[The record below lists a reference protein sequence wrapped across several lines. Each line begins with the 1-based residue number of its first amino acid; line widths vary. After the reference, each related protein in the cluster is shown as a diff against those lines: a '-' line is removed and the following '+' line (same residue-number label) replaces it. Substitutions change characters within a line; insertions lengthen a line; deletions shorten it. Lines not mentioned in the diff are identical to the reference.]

1 MENNHQENGFIVI
14 DKPIGITS
22 HDALYEIKKKYHTN
36 KVGHCGT
43 LDPFA
48 SGMLIV
54 AINDYTKL
62 LTLLDNSTKT
72 YEGIITLG
80 TKTDSYDKTGK
91 TIETLPIRKH
101 SQKEIEEIVKEK
113 YLGKIS
119 QKVPIYSAIKVNGK
133 KLYEYARN
141 NEEVQIP
148 TKDIEIFNFDIK
160 LISDNEIS
168 FNIKVSSGTYIRS
181 IANDLAIDL
190 KTVGHL
196 SSLRRLSINNTK
208 LKENSQLA
216 FSNTKDIL
224 NYKYVELTEDQLID
238 VKHGKK
244 INLPIQEKT
253 IITTF
258 QKEII
263 AILEKENDLYKV
275 KRGVTQWK

>member
-1 MENNHQENGFIVI
+1 MKNNLKENGFIVI

-62 LTLLDNSTKT
+62 LTLLDKSTKT

-80 TKTDSYDKTGK
+80 TKTDTYDKTGEI
-91 TIETLPIRKH
+91 IETLPVLKH
-101 SQKEIEEIVKEK
+101 SQIAIEDLVEKK
-113 YLGKIS
+113 YLGKIN

-141 NEEVQIP
+141 NEEVEIP
-148 TKDIEIFNFDIK
+148 TKAIEIFNFDIK
-160 LISDNEIS
+160 LISPNEIA

-196 SSLRRLSINNTK
+196 SSLRRLSINDTK
-208 LKENSQLA
+208 LVKNPQLN
-216 FSNTKDIL
+216 FSDVKDIL
-224 NYKYVELTEDQLID
+224 NYKYVDLTKQQLID
-238 VKHGKK
+238 IKHGKK
-244 INLPIQEKT
+244 INLPNQEEI

-258 QKEII
+258 EKEII
-263 AILEKENDLYKV
+263 AILEKDNDLYKV
-275 KRGVTQWK
+275 KRGIS

>member
-1 MENNHQENGFIVI
+1 MENKLKENGFIVI

-22 HDALYEIKKKYHTN
+22 HDALSEIKKKYHTN

-80 TKTDSYDKTGK
+80 TKTDTYDKTGK
-91 TIETLPIRKH
+91 IIETLPVLKY
-101 SQKEIEEIVKEK
+101 SQKVIEDLIQKK
-113 YLGKIS
+113 YLGKIN

-141 NEEVQIP
+141 NEEVEIP
-148 TKDIEIFNFDIK
+148 TKAIEIFNFDIK
-160 LISDNEIS
+160 LTSPSEIS
-168 FNIKVSSGTYIRS
+168 FNVKVSSGTYIRS

-196 SSLRRLSINNTK
+196 SSLRRLSINDTK
-208 LKENSQLA
+208 LVKNPQLK
-216 FSNTKDIL
+216 FCEVKDIL
-224 NYKYVELTEDQLID
+224 NYKYIELSKQQLID
-238 VKHGKK
+238 IKHGKK
-244 INLPIQEKT
+244 ISLPNQEEI

-258 QKEII
+258 EKEII
-263 AILEKENDLYKV
+263 AILEKENVLYKV
-275 KRGVTQWK
+275 KRGIS